1 MRQSIRKGVTHRS
14 SSKRPAKGRAPRV
27 GRSAKHPRGS
37 RTPSRLAKANV
48 VERIQRETREVNGG
62 SLLTM
67 LRRQGYEELPLEE
80 IQDRLSKLRTA
91 LGEFIVSGR
100 G

>member
-1 MRQSIRKGVTHRS
+1 MPKTMKARS
-14 SSKRPAKGRAPRV
+14 SPKPPVRSKSRGDDDDVNRQGSSRQGKKRV
-27 GRSAKHPRGS
+27 
-37 RTPSRLAKANV
+37 LA
-48 VERIQRETREVNGG
+48 RIQLETSQINAG
-62 SLLTM
+62 SFLTT

-91 LGEFIVSGR
+91 LAEFIVTRR